1 VEPLEAALKKVAPAR
16 GERELEGGGQ
26 EDISGKSVHY
36 GDSVLSS
43 YFQVN
48 HVHGVRLKL
57 HTRACILLFF

>member
-36 GDSVLSS
+36 GDSVL
-43 YFQVN
+43 F
-48 HVHGVRLKL
+48 LIFK
-57 HTRACILLFF
+57 